1 LIAPHVALALV
12 RLCFDAAAITGY
24 GISFFIAGIA
34 PKRLGEAIAASSN
47 LLIVAASSLAVLST
61 FAWLPIEAAMI
72 GDSWQSAVDRSTLS
86 ALLCDT
92 AMGKAWLVRLALSLL
107 LTAALPWRSAS
118 IVRLALSGLLL
129 ASLALTGHA
138 NMDEGTRGV
147 LHILN
152 DALHVLAGGAWLGSL
167 LALPGCLARLSD
179 PAFCTEAKTAVRRFS
194 SAGHLAVALVIATGI
209 VNTVLVLQRWPTDF
223 TSTYQVLLVAK
234 IACVAGMAGLALMN
248 RYIFVP
254 RMPTQADRAIIQIRN
269 GTYAELALGAGVLA
283 LVAFLGILD
292 PA

>member
-1 LIAPHVALALV
+1 LIAPHLALAFV
-12 RLCFDAAAITGY
+12 RMCFDAAAITAFGVS
-24 GISFFIAGIA
+24 GFIALIA
-34 PKRLGEAIAASSN
+34 PKRLSQAIAASSN
-47 LLIVAASSLAVLST
+47 VLVVAAGLLAALST
-61 FAWLPIEAAMI
+61 LAWLPIQAAMI
-72 GDSWQSAVDRSTLS
+72 GESWQSAVDRSTLS
-86 ALLCDT
+86 TLLWDT
-92 AMGKAWLVRLALSLL
+92 AIGKAWLVRLALSLL
-107 LTAALPWRSAS
+107 LAAALSWRSAS
-118 IVRLALSGLLL
+118 SLRLALSGLLL
-129 ASLALTGHA
+129 ASIALTGHA

-167 LALPGCLARLSD
+167 LALPGCLARLRD
-179 PAFCTEAKTAVRRFS
+179 PGFCTEAKTALRRFS

-223 TSTYQVLLVAK
+223 ASTYQMLLATK
-234 IACVAGMAGLALMN
+234 IAFVAGMTGLAVMN

-254 RMPTQADRAIIQIRN
+254 RMLTQRDRAIIQIRN
-269 GTYAELALGAGVLA
+269 GTYAELALGASVLA

>member
-1 LIAPHVALALV
+1 LISPHVALALV
-12 RLCFDAAAITGY
+12 RLCFDAAAITVY
-24 GISFFIAGIA
+24 GVSGFVVWIA
-34 PKRLGEAIAASSN
+34 PKRLGQAIATSSN
-47 LLIVAASSLAVLST
+47 FLIVAASSLAVLST
-61 FAWLPIEAAMI
+61 IAWLPIEAAMI
-72 GDSWQSAVDRSTLS
+72 GESWQSAVDRSTLS
-86 ALLCDT
+86 TLLYDT
-92 AMGKAWLVRLALSLL
+92 AIGKAWLVRLALALL
-107 LTAALPWRSAS
+107 LTAALAWRSAS
-118 IVRLALSGLLL
+118 IVRLALSGFLL
-129 ASLALTGHA
+129 ATLALTGHA
-138 NMDEGTRGV
+138 NMDEGTRGL

-167 LALPGCLARLSD
+167 LALPDCLARLHD
-179 PAFCTEAKTAVRRFS
+179 PAFSTEAKTALRRFS

-223 TSTYQVLLVAK
+223 TSTYQMLLATK
-234 IACVAGMAGLALMN
+234 IACVAGMTGLALIN

-254 RMPTQADRAIIQIRN
+254 RMLTQPDRAIIQIRN

>member
-12 RLCFDAAAITGY
+12 RLCFDAAAITAY
-24 GISFFIAGIA
+24 GVSGLIAWIA
-34 PKRLGEAIAASSN
+34 PKRLGQAIAASSN
-47 LLIVAASSLAVLST
+47 FLIVAASSLAVLST
-61 FAWLPIEAAMI
+61 IAWLPIESAMI
-72 GDSWQSAVDRSTLS
+72 GESWQSAVDRSTLS

-92 AMGKAWLVRLALSLL
+92 AIGKAWLVRLALSLL

-118 IVRLALSGLLL
+118 VRVALSGFLL

-147 LHILN
+147 LHIFN
-152 DALHVLAGGAWLGSL
+152 DALHLLAGGAWLGSL
-167 LALPGCLARLSD
+167 LALPGCLVRLRD
-179 PAFCTEAKTAVRRFS
+179 PAFCAEAKTALRRFS

-209 VNTVLVLQRWPTDF
+209 VNSVLVLQRWPTDF
-223 TSTYQVLLVAK
+223 TSTYQMLLVTK
-234 IACVAGMAGLALMN
+234 IAFVAGMTGLALMN

-254 RMPTQADRAIIQIRN
+254 RMLTQRDRAIMQIRN

>member
-12 RLCFDAAAITGY
+12 RLCFDAAAIAAY
-24 GISFFIAGIA
+24 GISGFIAWVA

-47 LLIVAASSLAVLST
+47 FLIVAASSFAVLST
-61 FAWLPIEAAMI
+61 FAWLPIEAAVI
-72 GDSWQSAVDRSTLS
+72 GESWQSALDRGTLS

-107 LTAALPWRSAS
+107 LAAALLWRSTPIA
-118 IVRLALSGLLL
+118 RLALSGLLL

-152 DALHVLAGGAWLGSL
+152 DALHLLAGGAWLGSL
-167 LALPGCLARLSD
+167 LALPGCLARLRD
-179 PAFCTEAKTAVRRFS
+179 PAFCTEAKSALRRFS
-194 SAGHLAVALVIATGI
+194 SAGHLAVALAIATGI
-209 VNTVLVLQRWPTDF
+209 VNTVLVLGRWPTDF
-223 TSTYQVLLVAK
+223 TSAYQMLLVVK
-234 IACVAGMAGLALMN
+234 IALVAGMTGLALVN
-248 RYIFVP
+248 RYIYVP
-254 RMPTQADRAIIQIRN
+254 RMVTHPDRAIIQIRN
-269 GTYAELALGAGVLA
+269 GTYAELALGAGVLG
-283 LVAFLGILD
+283 LVAFFGILD

>member
-12 RLCFDAAAITGY
+12 RLCFDAAAITAY
-24 GISFFIAGIA
+24 GVSGFIAWVA
-34 PKRLGEAIAASSN
+34 PKRLGQVIAASTN
-47 LLIVAASSLAVLST
+47 FLIVAASSLAVLST

-86 ALLCDT
+86 TLLYDT
-92 AMGKAWLVRLALSLL
+92 AIGKAWLVRLALALL

-118 IVRLALSGLLL
+118 ILRLALSGFLL
-129 ASLALTGHA
+129 ATLALTGHA
-138 NMDEGTRGV
+138 NMDEGTRG
-147 LHILN
+147 LFHILN

-167 LALPGCLARLSD
+167 LALPGCLARLRD
-179 PAFCTEAKTAVRRFS
+179 PAFCTEAKTALRRFS
-194 SAGHLAVALVIATGI
+194 SAGHVAVALVIATGI

-223 TSTYQVLLVAK
+223 TSAYQMLLATK
-234 IACVAGMAGLALMN
+234 IACVAGMTGLALMN

-254 RMPTQADRAIIQIRN
+254 RMLTQPDRAIIQIRN
-269 GTYAELALGAGVLA
+269 GTYAEVALGASVLA

>member
-12 RLCFDAAAITGY
+12 RLSFDAAAIAAY
-24 GISFFIAGIA
+24 GGSGFIAWIA
-34 PKRLGEAIAASSN
+34 PKRLAQTIAASSN
-47 LLIVAASSLAVLST
+47 FLIVAASSFAVLST
-61 FAWLPIEAAMI
+61 LAWLPIEAAMI

-86 ALLCDT
+86 ALLFDT
-92 AMGKAWLVRLALSLL
+92 ASGNAWPVRLALSLL
-107 LTAALPWRSAS
+107 LTAALLWRAAS

-152 DALHVLAGGAWLGSL
+152 DALHLLAGGAWLGSL
-167 LALPGCLARLSD
+167 LALPGCLARLRD
-179 PAFCTEAKTAVRRFS
+179 PAFCTEAKTALRRFS
-194 SAGHLAVALVIATGI
+194 SAGHLAVTLVIATGI
-209 VNTVLVLQRWPTDF
+209 VNTVLVLKRWPTDF
-223 TSTYQVLLVAK
+223 TSTYQMLLATK
-234 IACVAGMAGLALMN
+234 IAFVAGMTGLALMN

-254 RMPTQADRAIIQIRN
+254 RRLTKRDRAIRQIRN
-269 GTYAELALGAGVLA
+269 GTYGELALGAGVLA

>member
-1 LIAPHVALALV
+1 LIAPHVALVLV
-12 RLCFDAAAITGY
+12 RLCFDAAAIATY
-24 GISFFIAGIA
+24 GVSGFIVWIA

-47 LLIVAASSLAVLST
+47 FLVVAASSLAVLST
-61 FAWLPIEAAMI
+61 LAWLPIEAAMI

-92 AMGKAWLVRLALSLL
+92 AIGKAWLVRLALSLL
-107 LTAALPWRSAS
+107 LAAALHWRSAS
-118 IVRLALSGLLL
+118 IVRLALSGFLLV
-129 ASLALTGHA
+129 SLALTGHA

-152 DALHVLAGGAWLGSL
+152 DALHLLAGGVWLGSL
-167 LALPGCLARLSD
+167 LALPGCLARLRD
-179 PAFCTEAKTAVRRFS
+179 PAFCTEAKTALRRFS

-209 VNTVLVLQRWPTDF
+209 ANTVLVLQRWPTDF
-223 TSTYQVLLVAK
+223 TSTYQMLLATK
-234 IACVAGMAGLALMN
+234 IAFVAGMTGLALMN

-254 RMPTQADRAIIQIRN
+254 RMLTKPDGAILQIRN
-269 GTYAELALGAGVLA
+269 GTYGELALGAGVLA

-292 PA
+292 PT

>member
-1 LIAPHVALALV
+1 MIAPHVALALV
-12 RLCFDAAAITGY
+12 RLCFDAAAIAAY
-24 GISFFIAGIA
+24 GVSGFIACIA
-34 PKRLGEAIAASSN
+34 PKRLGQTIAASSN
-47 LLIVAASSLAVLST
+47 FLIVAASSFAVLST
-61 FAWLPIEAAMI
+61 LAWLPIEAAMF

-86 ALLCDT
+86 ALLFDT
-92 AMGKAWLVRLALSLL
+92 ASGNAWLVRLALSLL
-107 LTAALPWRSAS
+107 LTAALLCRAAS

-152 DALHVLAGGAWLGSL
+152 DALHLLAGGAWLGSQ
-167 LALPGCLARLSD
+167 LALPGCLARLRD
-179 PAFCTEAKTAVRRFS
+179 PAFCTDAKSALRRFS

-209 VNTVLVLQRWPTDF
+209 INTVLVLRRWPTDF
-223 TSTYQVLLVAK
+223 TSTYQMLLATKVAF
-234 IACVAGMAGLALMN
+234 VAGMTGLALMN

-254 RMPTQADRAIIQIRN
+254 RMLTQPDRAIIQIRN

>member
-1 LIAPHVALALV
+1 LITPHVALALV
-12 RLCFDAAAITGY
+12 RLCFDAAAIAAY
-24 GISFFIAGIA
+24 GVSGFIAWIA
-34 PKRLGEAIAASSN
+34 PKRLGQAIAASSKF
-47 LLIVAASSLAVLST
+47 LIVAASSLALLST
-61 FAWLPIEAAMI
+61 FAWLPIEAAVI
-72 GDSWQSAVDRSTLS
+72 GESWQSALDRSTLS

-107 LTAALPWRSAS
+107 LAAALLWRSTP

-152 DALHVLAGGAWLGSL
+152 DALHLLSGGAWLGSL
-167 LALPGCLARLSD
+167 LALPGCLARLRD
-179 PAFCTEAKTAVRRFS
+179 PAFCTEAKTALRRFS
-194 SAGHLAVALVIATGI
+194 SAGHLAVALAIATGI
-209 VNTVLVLQRWPTDF
+209 VNAVLVLGRWPTDF
-223 TSTYQVLLVAK
+223 TSTYQMLLVAK
-234 IACVAGMAGLALMN
+234 IALVAGMTGLALIN

-254 RMPTQADRAIIQIRN
+254 RMVTQPDRAIIQIRN
-269 GTYAELALGAGVLA
+269 GTYAELALGAGVLG
-283 LVAFLGILD
+283 LVAFFGILD

>member
-1 LIAPHVALALV
+1 VIAA
-12 RLCFDAAAITGY
+12 Y
-24 GISFFIAGIA
+24 GVSGFIAWIA
-34 PKRLGEAIAASSN
+34 PKRLGQAIADSSN
-47 LLIVAASSLAVLST
+47 FLIVAASSLALLST
-61 FAWLPIEAAMI
+61 IAWLPIEAAMI
-72 GDSWQSAVDRSTLS
+72 GESWQSAVDRSTLS
-86 ALLCDT
+86 ALLYDT
-92 AMGKAWLVRLALSLL
+92 AIGKAWLVRLTLSLL
-107 LTAALPWRSAS
+107 LAAALPWRSAS
-118 IVRLALSGLLL
+118 VVRLALSGFLL

-167 LALPGCLARLSD
+167 LALPACLARLRD
-179 PAFCTEAKTAVRRFS
+179 PAFCREAKAALRRFS

-223 TSTYQVLLVAK
+223 ASPYQMLLVAK
-234 IACVAGMAGLALMN
+234 ISCVAGMTALALMN

-254 RMPTQADRAIIQIRN
+254 RMVTQPDRAIIQIRN
-269 GTYAELALGAGVLA
+269 GTYAELALGAGVLG

>member
-1 LIAPHVALALV
+1 MIAPHVALALV
-12 RLCFDAAAITGY
+12 RLCFDAATITAY
-24 GISFFIAGIA
+24 GVSGFIACIA
-34 PKRLGEAIAASSN
+34 PKRFGQAIAASSN
-47 LLIVAASSLAVLST
+47 FLIVAACSLAVLST
-61 FAWLPIEAAMI
+61 LAWLPIEAAMI
-72 GDSWQSAVDRSTLS
+72 GENWQSAVDRSTLS
-86 ALLCDT
+86 TLLCDT
-92 AMGKAWLVRLALSLL
+92 AIGKAWLVRLALSLL

-118 IVRLALSGLLL
+118 IVRLVLSGFLV

-152 DALHVLAGGAWLGSL
+152 DALHVLAGAAWLGSL
-167 LALPGCLARLSD
+167 LALPGCLARLRD
-179 PAFCTEAKTAVRRFS
+179 PAFCTEAKTALRRFS

-223 TSTYQVLLVAK
+223 TSSYQTLLAAK
-234 IACVAGMAGLALMN
+234 IALVAGMTGLAVMN

-254 RMPTQADRAIIQIRN
+254 RMGTQRDRAIIRIRN
-269 GTYAELALGAGVLA
+269 ATYAELALGAGVLA

>member
-12 RLCFDAAAITGY
+12 RLCFDSAAITAY
-24 GISFFIAGIA
+24 GVSGFIACIA
-34 PKRLGEAIAASSN
+34 PKRLSLAIAASSN
-47 LLIVAASSLAVLST
+47 FLIVAASSLAVLST
-61 FAWLPIEAAMI
+61 LAWLPIEAAMI
-72 GDSWQSAVDRSTLS
+72 GESWQSAVDRSTLS
-86 ALLCDT
+86 VLLWDT
-92 AMGKAWLVRLALSLL
+92 AIGKAWLVRLALSLL

-118 IVRLALSGLLL
+118 MVRLVLSGFLL

-152 DALHVLAGGAWLGSL
+152 DAVHVIAGGAWLGSL
-167 LALPGCLARLSD
+167 LALPACLARLRD
-179 PAFCTEAKTAVRRFS
+179 PAFCTEAKTALRRFS

-223 TSTYQVLLVAK
+223 TSTYQMLLATK
-234 IACVAGMAGLALMN
+234 IACVAGMTALALMN
-248 RYIFVP
+248 RYILVP
-254 RMPTQADRAIIQIRN
+254 RMVTQRDRAIIQIRN

>member
-1 LIAPHVALALV
+1 MIAPHLALALV
-12 RLCFDAAAITGY
+12 RMCFDAAAITAY
-24 GISFFIAGIA
+24 GVSGFIAWIA
-34 PKRLGEAIAASSN
+34 PKRLGQAIAASSN
-47 LLIVAASSLAVLST
+47 FLIVAASSLAVLST
-61 FAWLPIEAAMI
+61 LAWLPIEAAMI
-72 GDSWQSAVDRSTLS
+72 GEGWQAAVDRSTLS
-86 ALLCDT
+86 AILCDT
-92 AMGKAWLVRLALSLL
+92 AIGKAWLVRLALSLL
-107 LTAALPWRSAS
+107 LTAALPWRSATTL
-118 IVRLALSGLLL
+118 RLALSGLLL

-167 LALPGCLARLSD
+167 LALPGCLARLRD
-179 PAFCTEAKTAVRRFS
+179 PAFCTEAKTALRRFS

-223 TSTYQVLLVAK
+223 TSTYQMLLAIK
-234 IACVAGMAGLALMN
+234 IAFVAGMTGLALMN

-254 RMPTQADRAIIQIRN
+254 RMLTQRARAVIQIRN
-269 GTYAELALGAGVLA
+269 GTYGELALGAGVLA
-283 LVAFLGILD
+283 LVAFLGMLD

>member
-12 RLCFDAAAITGY
+12 RLCFDAAAITAY
-24 GISFFIAGIA
+24 GVSGFIAWIA
-34 PKRLGEAIAASSN
+34 PKRLGQAIATSSN
-47 LLIVAASSLAVLST
+47 FLIVAASSLAVLST
-61 FAWLPIEAAMI
+61 LAWLPIEAAMI
-72 GDSWQSAVDRSTLS
+72 GESWQSAVDRGTLS

-92 AMGKAWLVRLALSLL
+92 AIGKAWLVRLALSLL

-118 IVRLALSGLLL
+118 IVRLVVSGSLL

-138 NMDEGTRGV
+138 NMDEGTRGA

-167 LALPGCLARLSD
+167 LALPDCLARLRD
-179 PAFCTEAKTAVRRFS
+179 PAFCAEAKTALRRFS

-209 VNTVLVLQRWPTDF
+209 VNTVLVLQRWPTNF
-223 TSTYQVLLVAK
+223 TSTYQMLLATK
-234 IACVAGMAGLALMN
+234 IALVAGMTGLALMN

-254 RMPTQADRAIIQIRN
+254 RMLTQPDRAIIQIRN
-269 GTYAELALGAGVLA
+269 GTYAELALGASVLA

>member
-12 RLCFDAAAITGY
+12 RLSFDAAAIAAF
-24 GISFFIAGIA
+24 GISGFIACIA
-34 PKRLGEAIAASSN
+34 PKRLSLAIAASSN
-47 LLIVAASSLAVLST
+47 FLIVAASSLAVLST
-61 FAWLPIEAAMI
+61 VAWLPIEAAMI
-72 GDSWQSAVDRSTLS
+72 GESWQSAVDRSTLS
-86 ALLCDT
+86 ALLWDT
-92 AMGKAWLVRLALSLL
+92 AIGKAWLVRLTLSLL
-107 LTAALPWRSAS
+107 LTAALLWRSAS
-118 IVRLALSGLLL
+118 MVRLALSGLLL

-167 LALPGCLARLSD
+167 LALPGCLARLRD
-179 PAFCTEAKTAVRRFS
+179 PAFCTEAKTALRRFS
-194 SAGHLAVALVIATGI
+194 SAGHLAVALVIGSGI

-223 TSTYQVLLVAK
+223 TSTYQMLLATK
-234 IACVAGMAGLALMN
+234 IVFVAGMTGLAVMN

-254 RMPTQADRAIIQIRN
+254 RMVTQCDRSIIQIRN

>member
-12 RLCFDAAAITGY
+12 RLCFDAAAIAAY
-24 GISFFIAGIA
+24 GVSGFIAWIA
-34 PKRLGEAIAASSN
+34 PKRLGHAIAASSN
-47 LLIVAASSLAVLST
+47 FLIVAASSLAVLST
-61 FAWLPIEAAMI
+61 IAWLPIEAAMI
-72 GDSWQSAVDRSTLS
+72 GESWQSAIDRGTLS

-92 AMGKAWLVRLALSLL
+92 AIGKAWLVRLALSLL
-107 LTAALPWRSAS
+107 LAAALPWRSAS
-118 IVRLALSGLLL
+118 IARLVLSGLLL

-138 NMDEGTRGV
+138 NMDEGTRGA

-167 LALPGCLARLSD
+167 LALPGCLARLRD
-179 PAFCTEAKTAVRRFS
+179 PAFCTEAKTALRRFS

-223 TSTYQVLLVAK
+223 ASTYQMLLATK
-234 IACVAGMAGLALMN
+234 IAFVAGMTGLALMN

-254 RMPTQADRAIIQIRN
+254 RMLTQPDRAIIRIRN
-269 GTYAELALGAGVLA
+269 GTYAELALGASVLA

>member
-1 LIAPHVALALV
+1 LITPHLALALV
-12 RLCFDAAAITGY
+12 RLCFDAAAITAY
-24 GISFFIAGIA
+24 GVSGFIACIA
-34 PKRLGEAIAASSN
+34 PKRLSKAIAVSSN
-47 LLIVAASSLAVLST
+47 SLIVAASSLAVLST

-72 GDSWQSAVDRSTLS
+72 GESWQSAVDRSTLS

-92 AMGKAWLVRLALSLL
+92 AIGKAWLVRLVLSLL

-118 IVRLALSGLLL
+118 IVRLALSGFLL

-147 LHILN
+147 LHTLN

-167 LALPGCLARLSD
+167 LALPGCLARLREPS
-179 PAFCTEAKTAVRRFS
+179 FCTEAKTALRRFS
-194 SAGHLAVALVIATGI
+194 SAGHVAVALVIATGI

-223 TSTYQVLLVAK
+223 TSTYQMLLVTK
-234 IACVAGMAGLALMN
+234 IVLVAGMTGLALMN

-254 RMPTQADRAIIQIRN
+254 RMLTQPDRAIIQIRN

>member
-12 RLCFDAAAITGY
+12 RLCFDSAAIAAY
-24 GISFFIAGIA
+24 GVSGFIACIA
-34 PKRLGEAIAASSN
+34 PKRLGQAIAASSN
-47 LLIVAASSLAVLST
+47 FLIVAASSLAVFST
-61 FAWLPIEAAMI
+61 FAWLPIEAAVI
-72 GDSWQSAVDRSTLS
+72 GESWHSALDRSTLS

-107 LTAALPWRSAS
+107 LTAALLGRSTP

-152 DALHVLAGGAWLGSL
+152 DALHLLAAGAWLGSL
-167 LALPGCLARLSD
+167 LALPGCLARLRD
-179 PAFCTEAKTAVRRFS
+179 PAFCTEAKTALRRFS
-194 SAGHLAVALVIATGI
+194 SAGHLAVALAIATGI
-209 VNTVLVLQRWPTDF
+209 VNTVLVLGRWPTDF
-223 TSTYQVLLVAK
+223 TSAYQMLLVAK
-234 IACVAGMAGLALMN
+234 IALVAGMTGLALVN

-254 RMPTQADRAIIQIRN
+254 RMVTEPDRAIIQIRH

-283 LVAFLGILD
+283 LVAFFGILD

>member
-12 RLCFDAAAITGY
+12 RLCFDAAAIAAY
-24 GISFFIAGIA
+24 GVSGFIACIA
-34 PKRLGEAIAASSN
+34 PKRLSQAIAASSN
-47 LLIVAASSLAVLST
+47 FLIVAASSLAVLST
-61 FAWLPIEAAMI
+61 LAWLPIEAAMI
-72 GDSWQSAVDRSTLS
+72 GESWQSAFDRSTLS
-86 ALLCDT
+86 VLLWDT
-92 AMGKAWLVRLALSLL
+92 AIGKAWLVRLALSLL

-118 IVRLALSGLLL
+118 MVRLVLSGFLL

-167 LALPGCLARLSD
+167 LALPACLARLRD
-179 PAFCTEAKTAVRRFS
+179 PAFCTESKAALRRFS
-194 SAGHLAVALVIATGI
+194 TAGHIAVALVIATGI
-209 VNTVLVLQRWPTDF
+209 ANTVLVLQRWPTDF
-223 TSTYQVLLVAK
+223 TSTYQMLLVAK
-234 IACVAGMAGLALMN
+234 IACVAGMTALALMN
-248 RYIFVP
+248 RYILVP
-254 RMPTQADRAIIQIRN
+254 GMLTQPERAIIQIRN

-292 PA
+292 PV

>member
-12 RLCFDAAAITGY
+12 RLCFDAAAITAY
-24 GISFFIAGIA
+24 GVSGFIAWIA
-34 PKRLGEAIAASSN
+34 PKRLGQAIAASSN
-47 LLIVAASSLAVLST
+47 FLIVAASSLAVLST
-61 FAWLPIEAAMI
+61 IAWLPIEAAMI
-72 GDSWQSAVDRSTLS
+72 GESWQLAVDRSTLS

-92 AMGKAWLVRLALSLL
+92 AIGKAWLVRLALSLL

-118 IVRLALSGLLL
+118 IVRLALSGFLL

-167 LALPGCLARLSD
+167 LALPGCLARLREPS
-179 PAFCTEAKTAVRRFS
+179 FCAEARTALRRFS

-223 TSTYQVLLVAK
+223 TSSYQMLLVTK
-234 IACVAGMAGLALMN
+234 IVFVAGMTGLALMN

-254 RMPTQADRAIIQIRN
+254 RTLTQRDRAIIQIRS

-283 LVAFLGILD
+283 FVAVLGILD

>member
-12 RLCFDAAAITGY
+12 RLGFDAAAITAY
-24 GISFFIAGIA
+24 GVSGFIAWIA
-34 PKRLGEAIAASSN
+34 PKRLGQVIAASSN
-47 LLIVAASSLAVLST
+47 FLIVAASSLAVLST

-72 GDSWQSAVDRSTLS
+72 GESWQSAVDRSTLS
-86 ALLCDT
+86 TILWDT

-107 LTAALPWRSAS
+107 LMAALPWWSAS
-118 IVRLALSGLLL
+118 IVRSTLSGLLL

-138 NMDEGTRGV
+138 DMDEGTRGV

-167 LALPGCLARLSD
+167 LALPGCLARLRG
-179 PAFCTEAKTAVRRFS
+179 PVFCKEAKTALRRFS
-194 SAGHLAVALVIATGI
+194 SAGHLAVALVIATGM
-209 VNTVLVLQRWPTDF
+209 VNTVLVLGRWPTDF
-223 TSTYQVLLVAK
+223 TSTYQMLLVIK
-234 IACVAGMAGLALMN
+234 IGFVAGMTGLALMN

-254 RMPTQADRAIIQIRN
+254 CMLTQRDRAIIQIRN
-269 GTYAELALGAGVLA
+269 GTYTELVLGAGVLV
-283 LVAFLGILD
+283 LVAFIGILD

>member
-1 LIAPHVALALV
+1 MIAPHLALALV
-12 RLCFDAAAITGY
+12 RLCFDAAAITAFGVS
-24 GISFFIAGIA
+24 GFIACIA
-34 PKRLGEAIAASSN
+34 PKRLGQAIAASSN
-47 LLIVAASSLAVLST
+47 FLIVAASSVAVIST
-61 FAWLPIEAAMI
+61 VAWLPIEAAVI
-72 GDSWQSAVDRSTLS
+72 GDSWQSALDRGTLS
-86 ALLCDT
+86 VILYDT
-92 AMGKAWLVRLALSLL
+92 AIGKAWLVRLVLSLL

-118 IVRLALSGLLL
+118 MVRLALSGFLL

-147 LHILN
+147 FHILN

-167 LALPGCLARLSD
+167 LALPGCLARLGD
-179 PAFCTEAKTAVRRFS
+179 PAFCAEAKTALRRFS

-209 VNTVLVLQRWPTDF
+209 ANTVLVLQRWPTDF
-223 TSTYQVLLVAK
+223 TSTYQMLLVTK
-234 IACVAGMAGLALMN
+234 IAFVAGMTGLAVIN

-254 RMPTQADRAIIQIRN
+254 RMPRQSDRAIIQIRN

>member
-12 RLCFDAAAITGY
+12 RLCFDAAAITVY
-24 GISFFIAGIA
+24 GVSGFVVWIA
-34 PKRLGEAIAASSN
+34 PKRLGQAIATSSN
-47 LLIVAASSLAVLST
+47 FLIVAASSLAVFST
-61 FAWLPIEAAMI
+61 IAWLPIEAAMI
-72 GDSWQSAVDRSTLS
+72 GESWQSAVDRSTLS
-86 ALLCDT
+86 ALLYDT
-92 AMGKAWLVRLALSLL
+92 AIGKAWLVRLAVALL
-107 LTAALPWRSAS
+107 LTAALPWRTAS
-118 IVRLALSGLLL
+118 IVRLALSGFLL
-129 ASLALTGHA
+129 ATLALTGHA
-138 NMDEGTRGV
+138 NMDEGTRGL

-167 LALPGCLARLSD
+167 LALPDCLARLRD
-179 PAFCTEAKTAVRRFS
+179 PAFCTEAKTALRRFS

-223 TSTYQVLLVAK
+223 TSTYQMLLATK
-234 IACVAGMAGLALMN
+234 IACVAGMTGLALIN

-254 RMPTQADRAIIQIRN
+254 RMLTQPDRATIQIRN
-269 GTYAELALGAGVLA
+269 GTYAELALGASVLA

>member
-1 LIAPHVALALV
+1 MIAPHVALALV
-12 RLCFDAAAITGY
+12 RLCFDAAAIAAY
-24 GISFFIAGIA
+24 GVSGFIAWVA
-34 PKRLGEAIAASSN
+34 PKRLGEAIEASSN

-61 FAWLPIEAAMI
+61 FAWLPIEAAVI
-72 GDSWQSAVDRSTLS
+72 GDSWQSAVDRSTLW

-107 LTAALPWRSAS
+107 LAAALSWRSAP

-152 DALHVLAGGAWLGSL
+152 DALHLLAGGAWLGSL
-167 LALPGCLARLSD
+167 LALPGCLARLRD
-179 PAFCTEAKTAVRRFS
+179 PAFCTEAKTALRRFS
-194 SAGHLAVALVIATGI
+194 SAGHLAVALAIATGI
-209 VNTVLVLQRWPTDF
+209 VNTVLVLGHWPTDF
-223 TSTYQVLLVAK
+223 TSTYQMLLVAK
-234 IACVAGMAGLALMN
+234 IVLVAGMTGLALMN
-248 RYIFVP
+248 RYILVP
-254 RMPTQADRAIIQIRN
+254 CMVTHPDRAIIQIRN
-269 GTYAELALGAGVLA
+269 GTYAELALGAGVLG
-283 LVAFLGILD
+283 LVAFFGILD

>member
-1 LIAPHVALALV
+1 MIAPHVALGLV
-12 RLCFDAAAITGY
+12 RLCFDAAAIAAY
-24 GISFFIAGIA
+24 GVSGFIAWVA
-34 PKRLGEAIAASSN
+34 PKRLGEAIEASSN

-61 FAWLPIEAAMI
+61 FAWLPIEAAVI
-72 GDSWQSAVDRSTLS
+72 GDSWQSAVDRSTLW

-107 LTAALPWRSAS
+107 LAAALSWRSAP

-152 DALHVLAGGAWLGSL
+152 DALHLLAGGAWLGSL
-167 LALPGCLARLSD
+167 LALPGCLARLRD
-179 PAFCTEAKTAVRRFS
+179 PAFCTEAKTALRRFS
-194 SAGHLAVALVIATGI
+194 SAGHLAVALAIATGI
-209 VNTVLVLQRWPTDF
+209 VNTVLVLGHWPTDF
-223 TSTYQVLLVAK
+223 TSTYQMLLAAK
-234 IACVAGMAGLALMN
+234 IVLVAGMTGLALMN

-254 RMPTQADRAIIQIRN
+254 RMVTHPDRAIIQIRN
-269 GTYAELALGAGVLA
+269 GTYAELALGAGVLG
-283 LVAFLGILD
+283 LVAFFGILD